1 MTMGR
6 LFRTS
11 RRPWLRVGA
20 LAAVAAAA
28 GAAGIGTAATGAADT
43 QGRARAQGQAQ
54 RPCSLHTLRGSY
66 IFTATG
72 YTIVAGV
79 AQPKAIVEAID
90 FHGDG
95 TLLVPAATVSLNGVI
110 ARSAGVGLYTVDD
123 GCRGTVTFTPGP
135 SFDIFAD
142 HTGQQ
147 AWMIQTN
154 PTNVLQGT
162 VTRIK
167 P

>member
-6 LFRTS
+6 LFGASKRAS
-11 RRPWLRVGA
+11 LRVCV

-28 GAAGIGTAATGAADT
+28 GATGIGAAATGAAET
-43 QGRARAQGQAQ
+43 QGRALAQ

-66 IFTATG
+66 VFTATG

-79 AQPKAIVEAID
+79 AQPKAIIEAID

-95 TLLVPAATVSLNGVI
+95 TLLVPAATVSINGVV
-110 ARSAGVGLYTVDD
+110 ARSAGVGLYTLDD
-123 GCRGTVTFTPGP
+123 ACRGTVTFTPGP

-142 HTGQQ
+142 PTGQQ

-154 PTNVLQGT
+154 PNNVFQGT